1 MSLIK
6 NFLVKSTES
15 IRKAN
20 IISEQ
25 ILNINNHY
33 NTFPNIFS
41 ENIKEFQHQAAYL
54 KLKKINRKHK
64 DIKSNFS

>member
-33 NTFPNIFS
+33 NILANIFS
-41 ENIKEFQHQAAYL
+41 ENIKESQHQAAYL